1 MSKIQVEDCQNWR
14 VNMKNNFQW
23 ISESRSQIHNVQT
36 FMNGKKRQAFKKHNG
51 EEKRIHHLIGKSEEE
66 YRLNN

>member
-1 MSKIQVEDCQNWR
+1 
-14 VNMKNNFQW
+14 MKNNFQW